1 MAFQPVPNGIEV
13 KFIGTQAG
21 QPVIN
26 VFNVDNKAAVTP
38 AALAATAALF
48 ETWWRTS
55 IRGGIAT
62 SYSLDQ
68 IITTDIS
75 VPNGNQNILVPA
87 SPRTGA
93 VATASAAANAA
104 LVVSWRTAQ
113 IGRSFRGRT
122 YVGGLP
128 TSAFVSANA
137 FDPVYAAG
145 FAVGG
150 VALINA
156 LTTAGKAL
164 AVLSRYSNGVLRVT
178 GLLTEIVAVIVNLA
192 SDSSR
197 KRLAN

>member
-1 MAFQPVPNGIEV
+1 MAFQPVPQGMEV
-13 KFIGTQAG
+13 KFIGMQSG

-26 VFNVDNKAAVTP
+26 TFNVNNGAPVTA
-38 AALAATAALF
+38 AALTATGQIF
-48 ETWWRTS
+48 EDWWRTS
-55 IRGGIAT
+55 IRGGIAS

-68 IITTDIS
+68 IITTDLS
-75 VPNGNQNILVPA
+75 VQNGRQDIRVPA

-93 VATASAAANAA
+93 VAQAAAAANAA
-104 LVVSWRTAQ
+104 LVISWRTAQ

-122 YVGGLP
+122 FVGGLP
-128 TSAFVSANA
+128 VSGFVSANA

-156 LTTAGKAL
+156 LTAAGKTL
-164 AVLSRYSNGVLRVT
+164 AVLSRYANGVLRVT
-178 GLLTEIVAVIVNLA
+178 GLLTDIVSVIVNLA

>member
-1 MAFQPVPNGIEV
+1 MTFQPVPNGIEV
-13 KFIGTQAG
+13 KFVGMQAG

-26 VFNVDNKAAVTP
+26 VFNVNNKAAVTP
-38 AALAATAALF
+38 AALAAVGTVF

-55 IRGGIAT
+55 IRGGISA

-75 VPNGNQNILVPA
+75 VANGTQNVLIPA

-93 VATASAAANAA
+93 VATTAAAANAA
-104 LVVSWRTAQ
+104 LVISWRTAQ

-128 TSAFVSANA
+128 VSAFTSANA

-164 AVLSRYSNGVLRVT
+164 AVLSRYTNGVLRVT
-178 GLLTEIVAVIVNLA
+178 GLLTDIVAVIVNLA

-197 KRLAN
+197 KRLSN

>member
-1 MAFQPVPNGIEV
+1 MAFQAVPNGIEV
-13 KFIGTQAG
+13 KFIGSQAG

-26 VFNVDNKAAVTP
+26 VFNVDNKAPVTL
-38 AALAATAALF
+38 AALTAVAALF

-68 IITTDIS
+68 IIATDIS
-75 VPNGNQNILVPA
+75 VQNGIQHILVPA

-128 TSAFVSANA
+128 QSAFVSANA
-137 FDPVYAAG
+137 FDPTYAAG

-150 VALINA
+150 AALITA
-156 LTTAGKAL
+156 LTSAGKAL
-164 AVLSRYSNGVLRVT
+164 AVLSRYANGVLRVT
-178 GLLTEIVAVIVNLA
+178 GLLTEIVSVIVNLA

>member
-1 MAFQPVPNGIEV
+1 MAFQAVPNGIEV
-13 KFIGTQAG
+13 KFIGSQSG

-26 VFNVDNKAAVTP
+26 VFHVDNKAAVTP
-38 AALAATAALF
+38 AALTAVANTF
-48 ETWWRTS
+48 ESWWRTN
-55 IRGGIAT
+55 IRGGIVS

-68 IITTDIS
+68 VIATDIS
-75 VPNGNQNILVPA
+75 VANGNQAIVVPA

-93 VATASAAANAA
+93 VATAAAAANAA

-128 TSAFVSANA
+128 QSGFVSANT
-137 FDPVYAAG
+137 FDSVYAAG
-145 FAVGG
+145 FAVSGATLITTLNSAG
-150 VALINA
+150 RALV
-156 LTTAGKAL
+156 
-164 AVLSRYSNGVLRVT
+164 VLSRYANGVLRVT
-178 GLLTEIVAVIVNLA
+178 GLLTEIVSVIVNLA